1 VLNDSSSGKLF
12 RIIAGTDLAV
22 AEGADVISMSIGT
35 SEPADCSDPMAT
47 DRISAGSGVLLV
59 LAAGDLDGPQET
71 ITSPGCAAVV
81 ATYLTATTASCPVG
95 GRTRCDVC
103 DI

>member
-1 VLNDSSSGKLF
+1 VLNDLSSGELF
-12 RIIAGTDLAV
+12 RIIAGMDWAV

-59 LAAGDLDGPQET
+59 LAAGGLDGPQKT
-71 ITSPGCAAVV
+71 ITSPGCAAFASAVV
-81 ATYLTATTASCPVG
+81 AIYLTATTAYCPVG
-95 GRTRCDVC
+95 GRTKM
-103 DI
+103 